1 MAQIKVFYEPETEL
15 LTIFW
20 QSPRPN
26 QIATDLGN
34 DLILFKDEDTNEPIG
49 IEVLSYRPGDDLISG
64 ISLEIGQQNLVKT

>member
-26 QIATDLGN
+26 QIATELGN
-34 DLILFKDEDTNEPIG
+34 DIILFKDGDTNEPIG
-49 IEVLSYRPGDDLISG
+49 IEVLSYRPGDDRISG
-64 ISLEIGQQNLVKT
+64 ISLELGQQNLVQT